1 METRTYT
8 AKFNVGQRISIDRP
22 DYKVFHET
30 PDPFEGLTGTIT
42 RVIFPGDILYE
53 DWGIPNGTGA
63 VNYDVELDKPH
74 CGTTKYIFA
83 ENELVSSL
91 AR

>member
-8 AKFNVGQRISIDRP
+8 AKFNVGQRIRIK
-22 DYKVFHET
+22 Y
-30 PDPFEGLTGTIT
+30 PFEGLTGRIT

-63 VNYDVELDKPH
+63 INYDVELDKPH
-74 CGTTKYIFA
+74 HGTTKYIFT
-83 ENELVSSL
+83 ENEL
-91 AR
+91 A